1 MTSGGYGAQAVYW
14 YCAPMSD
21 RVFPALLKYWRG
33 RSGLSQLGLAL
44 TADVS
49 ARHVSYLETGRAQP
63 SEAMVL
69 RLMAALDVPLRHQND
84 ALIAAGFA
92 GRFAEGA
99 MDGLP
104 EAVQSAID
112 RMLRQQEPFPMTVL
126 APDYTILQHNAAA
139 GRAFAQFVAEPAR
152 LSTDSVDMFALILD
166 PALAKRFV
174 RDWPVVA
181 RQMLMRLQREI
192 SRTGDP
198 RLVDLLDRAMR
209 YPDVDAA
216 WRYPDEDPQTYS
228 TMEVWLEKGEVTLG
242 FFTTLTAFSA
252 PCNVLLDELR
262 LESYFP
268 LDDKTRRF
276 CEQMAVDV
284 G

>member
-1 MTSGGYGAQAVYW
+1 MRAVSCYGA
-14 YCAPMSD
+14 PMAD
-21 RVFPALLKYWRG
+21 RMFSALLKYWRG
-33 RSGLSQLGLAL
+33 RRGLSQLDLAL
-44 TADVS
+44 SADVS

-92 GRFAEGA
+92 GRFPEGA
-99 MDGLP
+99 LDKLP
-104 EAVQSAID
+104 EAVQAAID
-112 RMLRQQEPFPMTVL
+112 RMLRQQEPYPMTVL
-126 APDYTILQHNAAA
+126 AADYTILQHNVAAA
-139 GRAFAQFVAEPAR
+139 RLFAQFVADPAR
-152 LSTDSVDMFALILD
+152 LNTAAIDMFALILD
-166 PALAKRFV
+166 PALAKPFV
-174 RDWPVVA
+174 RGWRIVA

-192 SRTGDP
+192 SRTGDR
-198 RLVDLLDRAMR
+198 RLVTLLDRAMR

-216 WRYPDEDPQTYS
+216 WRYPDDDPQTYS
-228 TMEVWLEKGEVTLG
+228 TMEVWLEKDETTFG
-242 FFTTLTAFSA
+242 FMTTLTAFSA

-268 LDDKTRRF
+268 LDDKTRLF
-276 CEQMAVDV
+276 CDLMAVDK